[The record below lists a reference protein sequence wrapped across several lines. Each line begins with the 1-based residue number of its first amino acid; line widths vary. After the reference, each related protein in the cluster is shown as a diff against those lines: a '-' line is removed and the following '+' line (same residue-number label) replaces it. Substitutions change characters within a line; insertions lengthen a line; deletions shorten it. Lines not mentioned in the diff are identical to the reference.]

1 MRSIG
6 ALLAIIL
13 CAVPAV
19 FAAIPAL
26 QPAWFAERSWG
37 TPNSVLVMC
46 GLMATFVGLAGL
58 FAGLRDVRTV
68 HEHRDVK

>member
-19 FAAIPAL
+19 LAGAPQLA
-26 QPAWFAERSWG
+26 PAWFAERSWG
-37 TPNSVLVMC
+37 TPNGVLVMTA
-46 GLMATFVGLAGL
+46 LMIAFVVMAGL
-58 FAGLRDVRTV
+58 FAGLGDVRTV
-68 HEHRDVK
+68 HEHGEAE